1 MSLMGQAYGVAAVL
15 VAAGLC
21 LHGGSVA
28 YADPVHIADQT
39 ILSTSVAGKPGNASS
54 VNPAWSP
61 DGRKLAF
68 LSWASNL
75 SPTQNGTPKKKRAYL
90 VVRDLGTGKTRVLVT
105 VREDQEASS
114 LSGVSAVWSPDSQ
127 KIAAMYRSRGSV
139 VRLNSI
145 DVGSGSVTSISAI
158 TRASVPATY
167 LPAWSPDGSQLAYS
181 SEYYRGAT
189 GGQRFRWNVYTSSA
203 GGGPQTLISR
213 LGDGRGYYFADPPV
227 WLNDQ
232 MLIFDA
238 HRYPDSRGYL
248 YTAPADAAQTPTS
261 VLDTSRW
268 GFDGLR
274 LSPSGEYLLPSMF
287 MGAPRMIDVTD
298 PANIGSVRV
307 PALGGRKHGFTWSP
321 DGRSVAWVGVKGH
334 RYAVGVTSMATG
346 RSRTLGYST
355 YEPSPPTWAADSA
368 MLAWEK
374 VPRRGSAQIVA
385 SRTR

>member
-1 MSLMGQAYGVAAVL
+1 MGRRGVTSRAAAV
-15 VAAGLC
+15 VAVAGLC

-28 YADPVHIADQT
+28 HADPVRIDAQT
-39 ILSTSVAGKPGNASS
+39 ILSVSGSGKPGNANS

-61 DGRKLAF
+61 DGTKLAF
-68 LSWASNL
+68 LTWASNL
-75 SPTQNGTPKKKRAYL
+75 SPSQEGRPKKKRAYI
-90 VVRDLGTGKTRVLVT
+90 VVRDLGTGKNRVLAT

-127 KIAAMYRSRGSV
+127 RIAAIYRGRGRV
-139 VRLNSI
+139 VRLNTI
-145 DVGSGSVTSISAI
+145 DIVSGSLTSISAI
-158 TRASVPATY
+158 TLTSVPATY
-167 LPAWSPDGSQLAYS
+167 LPAWSPDGNKLAYS
-181 SEYYRGAT
+181 SEYYRGST
-189 GGQRFRWNVYTSSA
+189 GGQRFRWNAYTSSA
-203 GGGPQTLISR
+203 AGGPQTLISR

-227 WLNDQ
+227 WLSDQ
-232 MLIFDA
+232 VLIFNA

-248 YTAPADAAQTPTS
+248 YTAPADATQTPTS
-261 VLDTSRW
+261 ILDTSQW

-274 LSPSGEYLLPSMF
+274 LSPNGQYLLPSMF
-287 MGAPRMIDVTD
+287 MGTPRMIDVTD
-298 PANIGSVRV
+298 PANISSVRV
-307 PALGGRKHGFTWSP
+307 PALGGRKYGFTWSP

-355 YEPSPPTWAADSA
+355 FEPSPPTWASDSA

-385 SRTR
+385 SRIR